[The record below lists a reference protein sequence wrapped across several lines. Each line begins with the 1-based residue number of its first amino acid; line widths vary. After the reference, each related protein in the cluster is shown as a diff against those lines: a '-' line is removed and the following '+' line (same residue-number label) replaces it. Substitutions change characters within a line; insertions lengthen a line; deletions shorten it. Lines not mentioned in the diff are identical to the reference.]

1 MKNEEVTCKNGSNP
15 DGSPTTHSAKIPN
28 LSCTIFNNIFANIF
42 FYQSVNKAATA
53 VIFEY

>member
-1 MKNEEVTCKNGSNP
+1 MAQI
-15 DGSPTTHSAKIPN
+15 PTDHQQHTLLSRATFFKIPN